1 MEVEDWDYMR
11 EKFEDSDMDLDKK
24 HREIFQ
30 DTLEQMDGEFQNL
43 LSNSKNDL
51 SCSESQ
57 QIEAYF

>member
-30 DTLEQMDGEFQNL
+30 EHIGTDGWRVPEPIEQL
-43 LSNSKNDL
+43 KNDL